1 MSNGKVTIIHLI
13 VGLIKKSCIKMSC
26 FPPYGHNKNEM
37 KIELDLS
44 SYATKYDL
52 KGATGVDTIC

>member
-1 MSNGKVTIIHLI
+1 
-13 VGLIKKSCIKMSC
+13 MSC

-52 KGATGVDTIC
+52 KYDAIGVDTIC

>member
-1 MSNGKVTIIHLI
+1 
-13 VGLIKKSCIKMSC
+13 MSC

-52 KGATGVDTIC
+52 KYDATGVDTIC

>member
-1 MSNGKVTIIHLI
+1 
-13 VGLIKKSCIKMSC
+13 MSC

-52 KGATGVDTIC
+52 QQVSIQFAKKMNQLTENQMLMKQISTN